1 MDAYEHWNYA
11 LASRFFNSGMEGRNV
26 YLYVTQE
33 IINEMEQEVG
43 QEADSFQVAV
53 AGQPAV
59 LGKEP
64 EDLCSQAFQVY
75 TNWRTTGSTFPPYIG
90 YLSLFVIASSTDGN
104 FAPHAYYPRLWKL
117 LTGESR
123 DGPVPKFD
131 RMRHLWDDLERWAV
145 VDKKGRL
152 GNFQSRPIG
161 GNVHIGYPLS
171 QAILVEQDRRAL
183 PQIFHSTSL
192 DPTTTYPKEELARA
206 MRTPFARQLLK
217 RRTTQLIT
225 DPDYK
230 DLRTTLLEV
239 IAGELANWDGTVIQ
253 PDLEHDG
260 LVSIFAGLRIGIE
273 LDLVA
278 GTAKAN
284 VRCKLNREFP
294 EDGLVIGKFLVE
306 EDVNGWSLPI
316 KNVENS
322 KTFDSSYLDWYSGQT
337 INSLSTGW
345 SLNLPKRAVRI
356 FINGIQEGISGLIE
370 TNTLPRNS
378 PFYLAYPEASWSR
391 LERWA
396 TTQCKG
402 FQKIEINQGLPESWR
417 FASVAEAIDDE
428 AVKDGFPVLSF
439 PSEVR
444 LCLVGGIRSSSGNN
458 FFSFAPP
465 FVVLQ
470 GRTLDAEVRC
480 NDVLLLSVEN
490 DEILLLPENL
500 PTETR
505 IALEARE
512 GNSVLDRQS
521 LFLTGDFGLPLGEP
535 NLFLDSTGTC
545 ALPGYDGPSISGA
558 YIKGQFFELVVSAA
572 ERFEDLE
579 QEMGGIRGFLIG
591 QQPGQVVTWPSES
604 FPSGWIPEWVI
615 HKGRGRRKKWKAIL
629 VGKDLGITPAN
640 SPTPTPTRQE
650 VQIWKQVLWYF
661 RKRII
666 PPGSQIERTRWKQI
680 QKVARDV

>member
-1 MDAYEHWNYA
+1 MHAYEHWNYA
-11 LASRFFNSGMEGRNV
+11 LASRFFNPGMEGRNV
-26 YLYVTQE
+26 YLYVNQETINEIEQE
-33 IINEMEQEVG
+33 IG
-43 QEADSFQVAV
+43 QEAGVFQVAV
-53 AGQPAV
+53 AGQPCV
-59 LGKEP
+59 FGKEP
-64 EDLCSQAFQVY
+64 EDICSRALQVF
-75 TNWRTTGSTFPPYIG
+75 TNWRASGSAFPPYIG
-90 YLSLFVIASSTDGN
+90 YLSFFVLASSIDGD

-123 DGPVPKFD
+123 EGSVPKFD
-131 RMRHLWDDLERWAV
+131 RMRQLWDDLEQWAI
-145 VDKKGRL
+145 VDKKTCL

-171 QAILVEQDRRAL
+171 QAILVESDRRVL
-183 PQIFHSTSL
+183 PRIFHNTKL

-206 MRTPFARQLLK
+206 LRTSLARQLLK
-217 RRTTQLIT
+217 RRTFQLIS
-225 DPDYK
+225 DSDYK
-230 DLRTTLLEV
+230 DLRATMLEV
-239 IAGELANWDGTVIQ
+239 VAEELANWDGTVSE

-260 LVSIFAGLRIGIE
+260 PTSIFAGLRLGIE
-273 LDLVA
+273 LDQVS

-294 EDGLVIGKFLVE
+294 EDGLLIGKFLVE

-316 KNVENS
+316 KNIENS
-322 KTFDSSYLDWYSGQT
+322 QIFDSSSLDWYSGET
-337 INSLSTGW
+337 INFISTGW

-370 TNTLPRNS
+370 TNTLPRNF

-417 FASVAEAIDDE
+417 FACVAEAIDDE
-428 AVKDGFPVLSF
+428 AVKDEFPVLSF

-465 FVVLQ
+465 SVVLQ
-470 GRTLDAEVRC
+470 GRTPDAEVRC
-480 NDVLLLSVEN
+480 NDMLLLSVEN
-490 DEILLLPENL
+490 DEIFLLPENL

-505 IALEARE
+505 IALEARKDK
-512 GNSVLDRQS
+512 SVIDRQS
-521 LFLTGDFGLPLGEP
+521 LFLTGDFGLSLGEP
-535 NLFLDSTGTC
+535 SLFLDSTGTC
-545 ALPGYDGPSISGA
+545 ALPEYDGPSISGA

-579 QEMGGIRGFLIG
+579 QEMGGLRGFLIG
-591 QQPGQVVTWPSES
+591 EQPGQVVTWPSES
-604 FPSGWIPEWVI
+604 FPSGWIPEWAV

-629 VGKDLGITPAN
+629 VGKVLGVTPAN